1 MVNRDKKRKQIYK
14 IKISYLDLALP
25 KKKQKIKSSKLI
37 RSIKTKTEN

>member
-25 KKKQKIKSSKLI
+25 KKNKKKLNP
-37 RSIKTKTEN
+37 EN

>member
-25 KKKQKIKSSKLI
+25 KKKQKKIKS
-37 RSIKTKTEN
+37 